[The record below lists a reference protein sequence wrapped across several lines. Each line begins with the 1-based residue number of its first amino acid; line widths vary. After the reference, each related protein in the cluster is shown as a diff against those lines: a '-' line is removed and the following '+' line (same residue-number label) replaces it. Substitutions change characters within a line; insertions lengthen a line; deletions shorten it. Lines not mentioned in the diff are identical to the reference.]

1 MSGEVEEEVEEE
13 KEEEEEEDEVLHHPH
28 SSPLRRSEDGA
39 VLQ

>member
-13 KEEEEEEDEVLHHPH
+13 KEEVLHHPH

>member
-13 KEEEEEEDEVLHHPH
+13 KEEEEDEVLHHPH